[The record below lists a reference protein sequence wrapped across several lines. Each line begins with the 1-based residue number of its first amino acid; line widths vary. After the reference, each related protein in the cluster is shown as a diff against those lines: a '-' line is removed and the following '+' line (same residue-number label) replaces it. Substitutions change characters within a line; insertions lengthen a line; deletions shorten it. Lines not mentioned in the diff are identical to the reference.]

1 MVMMLQ
7 LQIHDAAMN
16 AARGVGKHGRG
27 LSLPAD
33 APRRITARRIFIF
46 PASIFHVPFS
56 ILNFSSYLCTEKK
69 EP

>member
-33 APRRITARRIFIF
+33 APRRVPTLPSFNL
-46 PASIFHVPFS
+46 PASIFRFPLS
-56 ILNFSSYLCTEKK
+56 ILNFSSYLCTEKT